1 MPIAPELVPILVQ
14 FPVVT
19 LVFVAAWFVLKW
31 FVLKWLD
38 RRHEL
43 ELTREEFR
51 TIERRRVADE
61 EVLRVRADCQAALGR
76 LIDESDRE
84 KARLRRRIGQL
95 ERQLDAIRR
104 DAPGGEE

>member
-31 FVLKWLD
+31 SD

-61 EVLRVRADCQAALGR
+61 EVLRVRADCQAALDR